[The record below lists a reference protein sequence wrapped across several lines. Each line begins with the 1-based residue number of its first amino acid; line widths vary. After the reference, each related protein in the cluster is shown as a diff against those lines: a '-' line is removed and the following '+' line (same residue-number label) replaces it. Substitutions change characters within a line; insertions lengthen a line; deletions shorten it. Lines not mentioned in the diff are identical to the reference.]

1 MSHPEGS
8 SLLDFVDAPVIV
20 GDPDSRVIYVNRC
33 FERRLGVSPA
43 AARGESLCSLF
54 EGGSREAV
62 LKAVAEVCSNG
73 KTSHF
78 RLRESGAD
86 YLAQASPIEAEGD
99 RVGVV
104 ILLTDEPPQSQG
116 LGSLPARLAEPL
128 DEAIGCLQE
137 IATATGDSRMRAS
150 VEGGLAALEQI
161 QKLGGASK
169 PGPRSGADAAD
180 AADAARIDPAR
191 VARAVAERVGPELAS
206 AGCELDL
213 LVPQQLP
220 AVMGTGEVLENALV
234 ELIRTRSRELGEN
247 SHITLSARV
256 IGGAGR
262 RTLLV
267 SVVSASASGEA
278 GPLAAVEAPPREIR
292 ERIEELGGSL
302 FATAS
307 RHGRVTSLQLPLAG

>member
-33 FERRLGVSPA
+33 FERRLGISPA
-43 AARGESLCSLF
+43 AARGESLSSLF

-62 LKAVAEVCSNG
+62 LKAVAEVCTNG
-73 KTSHF
+73 QTSHF
-78 RLRESGAD
+78 RLRESGGD

-104 ILLTDEPPQSQG
+104 ILLTDEPAQSQA
-116 LGSLPARLAEPL
+116 LGSLPAQLAESL

-137 IATATGDSRMRAS
+137 LSTASTDVRIRES
-150 VEGGLAALEQI
+150 VEGGLAALQQI
-161 QKLGGASK
+161 QKLASA
-169 PGPRSGADAAD
+169 PRVGPRAVVDDAAVE
-180 AADAARIDPAR
+180 ARFDPVR
-191 VARAVAERVGPELAS
+191 VVRQVGERVGREIAA

-213 LVPQQLP
+213 LIPQQLP
-220 AVMGTGEVLENALV
+220 AGRGAAETLETALI
-234 ELIRTRSRELGEN
+234 ELIRARLQQSSESGHL
-247 SHITLSARV
+247 TLSARV

-267 SVVSASASGEA
+267 SVVHASASSEQGAHA
-278 GPLAAVEAPPREIR
+278 GAEAPPSGIR
-292 ERIEELGGSL
+292 EQIEELGGSL
-302 FATAS
+302 FACAS
-307 RHGRVTSLQLPLAG
+307 DLGQVTSLQLQLAD

>member
-33 FERRLGVSPA
+33 FERRLGISPA

-62 LKAVAEVCSNG
+62 LKAVAEVCTNG

-78 RLRESGAD
+78 RLRESGGD

-104 ILLTDEPPQSQG
+104 ILLTDEPPQPQG

-137 IATATGDSRMRAS
+137 IATATADSRLRAS

-161 QKLGGASK
+161 QKLGDGAK
-169 PGPRSGADAAD
+169 PSPRPGADAAGE
-180 AADAARIDPAR
+180 ARLDPAR

-220 AVMGTGEVLENALV
+220 AVMGSADVLENALV
-234 ELIRTRSRELGEN
+234 ELIRARTQQADET
-247 SHITLSARV
+247 SHVTLSARV
-256 IGGAGR
+256 IGGKGR
-262 RTLLV
+262 RTLLI
-267 SVVSASASGEA
+267 SVVCASASCEA
-278 GPLAAVEAPPREIR
+278 DTPAAVEPPPREIR
-292 ERIEELGGSL
+292 ERIEQLGGAL

-307 RHGRVTSLQLPLAG
+307 PLGRVTSVQLPLAG